1 MKDKDYS
8 VIESLGRINRFAIN
22 HLAAFPTGSQALTD
36 GGIRYSVKSLKLFRA
51 S

>member
-22 HLAAFPTGSQALTD
+22 HLAAFPAGSPHPSHRQHYEWN
-36 GGIRYSVKSLKLFRA
+36 R
-51 S
+51 